1 MMYTKEALDSLREK
15 VIEIVDRA
23 AGLIKDSPFRIDEKA
38 GPVNIVTT
46 NDVACQQFLC
56 RELAPLVPGAG
67 FLGEE
72 NLHEG
77 LNHPYLWVIDPI
89 DGTANYARGINE
101 CAISV
106 ALVQGKEPLIG
117 VVYNIFTGEVFSA
130 VRGGGA
136 RCGDTPIA
144 VSGRDFSAGLLCTA
158 MSVYNKSLAKVCSDI
173 IYDAYMECN
182 DVRRF
187 GGCALELCYLAAGQ
201 CDLYFE
207 MRVFPWDYAAGY
219 LILKEAGG
227 ELTGF
232 GGEVLDFT
240 KPTALIGANR
250 RDNYDKMRSIVEK
263 HMTCI
268 PYKE

>member
-1 MMYTKEALDSLREK
+1 MQTLHIDEALEK
-15 VIEIVDRA
+15 QVIDIAARA
-23 AGLIKDSPFRIDEKA
+23 AEIIKDSPFQIDEKD
-38 GPVNIVTT
+38 GPANIVTT
-46 NDVACQQFLC
+46 NDVACQQFLYK
-56 RELAPLVPGAG
+56 ELAPLIPDAG

-72 NLHEG
+72 NLHEE
-77 LNHPYLWVIDPI
+77 LDHPYLWVIDPI
-89 DGTANYARGINE
+89 DGTANYSRGINE

-106 ALVQGKEPLIG
+106 ALVQGKTPLLG

-130 VRGGGA
+130 RRGAGA
-136 RCGDTPIA
+136 RLSGKPIA
-144 VSGRDFSAGLLCTA
+144 VSGRDFAAGLLCTA
-158 MSVYNKSLAKVCSDI
+158 MSVYNKALAKTCSDI

-263 HMTCI
+263 HMTGI

>member
-1 MMYTKEALDSLREK
+1 MQTLHIDEALEK
-15 VIEIVDRA
+15 QVIDIAARA
-23 AGLIKDSPFRIDEKA
+23 AEIIKDSPFQIDEKD
-38 GPVNIVTT
+38 GPANIVTT
-46 NDVACQQFLC
+46 NDVACQQFLYK
-56 RELAPLVPGAG
+56 ELAPLIPDAG

-72 NLHEG
+72 NLHED
-77 LNHPYLWVIDPI
+77 LDHPYLWVIDPI
-89 DGTANYARGINE
+89 DGTANYSRGINE

-106 ALVQGKEPLIG
+106 ALVQGKESLLG

-130 VRGGGA
+130 RRGAGA
-136 RCGDTPIA
+136 RRSGKPIA
-144 VSGRDFSAGLLCTA
+144 VSNRDFSAGLLCTA
-158 MSVYNKSLAKVCSDI
+158 MSVYNKSLAKTCSDI

-219 LILKEAGG
+219 LILSEAGG

-250 RDNYDKMRSIVEK
+250 RDNYEKMRSIVEK